1 LRIGDKVRLIGVPP
15 DVHDDEKLQSRQL
28 FEKCVGQTFT
38 VAGLET
44 VEGLPYQ
51 LIRLDVGQV
60 IGKVAYLETIWVE
73 PEFLQLELSQEL
85 KAKS

>member
-1 LRIGDKVRLIGVPP
+1 MRVGDKVRLTGIPP
-15 DVHDDEKLQSRQL
+15 GIHDDEKLQTRTL

-51 LIRLDVGQV
+51 LVQLDVGHV
-60 IGKVAYLETIWVE
+60 IGEGSYLESI
-73 PEFLQLELSQEL
+73 
-85 KAKS
+85 